1 MSQKRKKQ
9 RAAREAKQEKQAQ
22 TVVKWIFGAFVLV
35 AICKLRMW
43 NKECCVIAVTMNNS

>member
-9 RAAREAKQEKQAQ
+9 RAAREAKKEKQAQ

-35 AICKLRMW
+35 AILALIY
-43 NKECCVIAVTMNNS
+43 VAAFS